1 MVLALRIA
9 ALGAAASLSA
19 AAVAAPPAVTPHVA
33 YYEMTLKSA
42 GSTANVA
49 DVRGALVFDWS
60 LACDAYVVEQQAAIQ
75 FFYDGGASES
85 IGWTFRTT
93 EAFDQSRYVFEME
106 RTRGG
111 SVSER
116 ITGEG
121 AMAEA
126 GGAVAFDSPDAPPV
140 TLDADA
146 MFPSRHTLALV
157 EAAEAGR
164 KLLSVP
170 VFIGDEVGPPALLSA
185 VIGPELDA
193 PTDGDPMTR
202 TKAWPVRLAFFEP
215 DSPPDSGPAHEQDLV
230 LQDDGIVRSLLLDYG
245 DFVVRA
251 ELSRIEPGERE
262 DC

>member
-1 MVLALRIA
+1 MRRRRKNIAAMVLALRIA
-9 ALGAAASLSA
+9 ARGAAASLSA

-121 AMAEA
+121 AMAVCEGA
-126 GGAVAFDSPDAPPV
+126 GSGV
-140 TLDADA
+140 TSGDG
-146 MFPSRHTLALV
+146 SREHAATTTSNTARLRIGRFYFLRAGLV
-157 EAAEAGR
+157 PA
-164 KLLSVP
+164 SV
-170 VFIGDEVGPPALLSA
+170 
-185 VIGPELDA
+185 
-193 PTDGDPMTR
+193 
-202 TKAWPVRLAFFEP
+202 
-215 DSPPDSGPAHEQDLV
+215 
-230 LQDDGIVRSLLLDYG
+230 
-245 DFVVRA
+245 
-251 ELSRIEPGERE
+251 
-262 DC
+262 